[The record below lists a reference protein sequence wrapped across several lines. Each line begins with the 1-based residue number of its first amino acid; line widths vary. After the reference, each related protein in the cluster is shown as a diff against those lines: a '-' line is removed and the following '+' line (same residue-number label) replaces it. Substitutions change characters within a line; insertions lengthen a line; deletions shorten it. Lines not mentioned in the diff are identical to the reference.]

1 MMIFGLFGELMIYQ
15 WQTINIYTYS
25 HNIPLWPVYI
35 SSSSRALNPHSIYLL
50 GGTSWHFLSM
60 SNCLY
65 CLFNMILILILKVD
79 VNIKY
84 LNRYLNIAC
93 HISNTKWTSF
103 MSWSLVGLCWAC
115 PYMKI
120 EMKSVSTSDI
130 NVLFIDEC
138 ILRIS
143 QISTNKQSLN
153 ILFKNLHVNVSIFIF
168 MTQYYFI
175 LSRWT
180 ELTELDIRHTMQVSF
195 TFSKINILFWPYLF
209 SFSAWSTN
217 VFHCIFAPTC
227 LQIKLNHI
235 LLSPTAAWAGHCKPG
250 HRDSSANWK

>member
-1 MMIFGLFGELMIYQ
+1 M
-15 WQTINIYTYS
+15 
-25 HNIPLWPVYI
+25 
-35 SSSSRALNPHSIYLL
+35 
-50 GGTSWHFLSM
+50 
-60 SNCLY
+60 
-65 CLFNMILILILKVD
+65 
-79 VNIKY
+79 
-84 LNRYLNIAC
+84 AC
-93 HISNTKWTSF
+93 HISNMKSTSF
-103 MSWSLVGLCWAC
+103 IAGHNGHWCGCAELALVWKLRWSL
-115 PYMKI
+115 
-120 EMKSVSTSDI
+120 TSDI

-138 ILRIS
+138 ILWIS

-168 MTQYYFI
+168 ITQYYFI
-175 LSRWT
+175 LFRWT
-180 ELTELDIRHTMQVSF
+180 ELTEFDIRHTMQVSF

>member
-1 MMIFGLFGELMIYQ
+1 MR
-15 WQTINIYTYS
+15 W
-25 HNIPLWPVYI
+25 
-35 SSSSRALNPHSIYLL
+35 
-50 GGTSWHFLSM
+50 
-60 SNCLY
+60 
-65 CLFNMILILILKVD
+65 
-79 VNIKY
+79 
-84 LNRYLNIAC
+84 
-93 HISNTKWTSF
+93 
-103 MSWSLVGLCWAC
+103 CWAC

-168 MTQYYFI
+168 MTQHYFI

-195 TFSKINILFWPYLF
+195 TFSKINILFWPYLLSIQLLCLKHKF
-209 SFSAWSTN
+209 LSLHICSNMSTDKVESYFALSHCSMSWS
-217 VFHCIFAPTC
+217 
-227 LQIKLNHI
+227 L
-235 LLSPTAAWAGHCKPG
+235 
-250 HRDSSANWK
+250 